1 MQKSTY
7 KLLETIDS
15 PEKIRGL
22 SHSELIELSKEIR
35 KKIIHTVSKNGGHL
49 ASNLGIVELTLA
61 LHRVFHT
68 PDDKI
73 IFDVGHQC
81 YPHKLI
87 TGRYSSFHSIRK
99 NGGLSGFPKRSE
111 SVHDAF
117 DTGHASTSISAALGL
132 LAGET
137 LLDGKRNVIAV
148 IGDGALTG
156 GLAYEALSHAGHLQ
170 LPLIVILNDNK
181 MSISPNV
188 GGLSKHLSRLTMT
201 GGYQRIRSRID
212 RLIKKVPLFGNQL
225 YNLVVRIKRSIK
237 VLFYPQN
244 FFIELGFE
252 YVGPIDG
259 HNISVLEDVLR
270 DVKQLRKPVVV
281 HVITRKGRGY
291 NQAERDPSKFH
302 GIGPF
307 SVEDGLVEKS
317 AGPAFTDVFGASMV
331 KLAQR
336 DPAIVAI
343 TAAMEKGTGLSQ
355 FHEQFP
361 DRFFDVGIAEAH
373 AVTFAA
379 GLAARGLRPVAAIY
393 STFMQRA
400 VDSVIHDVALQN
412 LPVTF
417 AMDRSGF
424 VPDDGETHQGLF
436 DIALFRSVP
445 NLTLLAPASAKELD
459 LMLAWA
465 TRSGKPVM
473 IRFPKAACPAEHPVF
488 SEPLVEGRGVFIRQ
502 NRAPTCI
509 IFTGSLYPQVE
520 ETLNLLAMEGYP
532 CDAYNLRF
540 IKPID
545 ENYFLSVM
553 ESYEKIIVVE
563 EGVQRGGI
571 GELLGTILLQHKP
584 SLAFLH
590 AGCADVF
597 HAQANRKELLARNK
611 LDGTGLAERIKGL
624 IEEKNHSVHYTHSL
638 KVVGK

>member
-1 MQKSTY
+1 MQKNTY
-7 KLLETIDS
+7 KVLETLKSPEQLKGLQNSELLELA
-15 PEKIRGL
+15 R
-22 SHSELIELSKEIR
+22 EIR
-35 KKIIHTVSKNGGHL
+35 QEIIQTVSKNGGHL

-81 YPHKLI
+81 YPHKLV
-87 TGRYSSFHSIRK
+87 TGRFNKFHSIRK

-111 SVHDAF
+111 SIHDAF

-137 LLDGKRNVIAV
+137 ILGGKNHVIAV

-188 GGLSKHLSRLTMT
+188 GALSKHLSRLTMT

-212 RLIKKVPLFGNQL
+212 RIIQKIPLFGNQL
-225 YNLVVRIKRSIK
+225 YNLVVRIKRSLK

-259 HNISVLEDVLR
+259 HNLLVLEDVLK
-270 DVKQLRKPVVV
+270 DVKELRKPVVV
-281 HVITRKGRGY
+281 HIITQKGRGY
-291 NQAERDPSKFH
+291 HQAERDPSKFH

-307 SVEDGLVEKS
+307 SIEDGLVEKS
-317 AGPAFTDVFGASMV
+317 SGPAFTDAFGSSI
-331 KLAQR
+331 LAIAHK
-336 DPAIVAI
+336 DPAVVAI

-379 GLAARGLRPVAAIY
+379 GLAARGLKPVVAIY
-393 STFMQRA
+393 SSFIQRS
-400 VDSVIHDVALQN
+400 VDSVIHDVAIQN

-417 AMDRSGF
+417 AFDRAGF

-436 DIALFRSVP
+436 DMALFRSVP
-445 NLTLLAPASAKELD
+445 NLSLLAPATAAELD
-459 LMLAWA
+459 LMLSWSVE
-465 TRSGKPVM
+465 SGRPAM
-473 IRFPKAACPAEHPVF
+473 IRYPKAVCPPEHPAF
-488 SEPLVEGRGVFIRQ
+488 SSPLVEGRGVFVRQ
-502 NRAPTCI
+502 NRASACMV
-509 IFTGSLYPQVE
+509 FTGSLYPQVE
-520 ETLNLLAMEGYP
+520 ETAHLLEAEGYS
-532 CDAYNLRF
+532 CDTYNLRF
-540 IKPID
+540 IKPLD
-545 ENYFLSVM
+545 EEYFLSVM
-553 ESYEKIIVVE
+553 QAYKQIIVVE
-563 EGVQRGGI
+563 EGVQIGGI
-571 GELLGTILLQHKP
+571 GEQLGTLLLRHNPKVD
-584 SLAFLH
+584 FLH
-590 AGCADVF
+590 VGCSDKF
-597 HAQANRKELLARNK
+597 HPQGSRKELLARNG
-611 LDGTGLAERIKGL
+611 LDAPGLVQQIKSFMQESIGAG
-624 IEEKNHSVHYTHSL
+624 VYTHNL
-638 KVVGK
+638 RVVGK